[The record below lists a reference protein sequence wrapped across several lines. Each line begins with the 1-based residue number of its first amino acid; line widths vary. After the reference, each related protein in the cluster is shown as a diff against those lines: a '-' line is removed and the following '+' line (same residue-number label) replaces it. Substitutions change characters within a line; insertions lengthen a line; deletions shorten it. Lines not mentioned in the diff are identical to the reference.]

1 MAHGLGLVIAH
12 GYADQQVGRVADG
25 HLAAPIFANFMRMAL
40 AGKPIVSFRMPQ
52 GMKLVRVNR
61 KTGERASEGEGDTII
76 EAFKPN
82 EAPEERKSIFGTD
95 PE

>member
-1 MAHGLGLVIAH
+1 MGHGSTG
-12 GYADQQVGRVADG
+12 G

-61 KTGERASEGEGDTII
+61 KTGERASEGEGDSII

>member
-1 MAHGLGLVIAH
+1 MTTPESMGHGSTG
-12 GYADQQVGRVADG
+12 G

-61 KTGERASEGEGDTII
+61 KTGERASEGEADADHRSFQAQRG
-76 EAFKPN
+76 A
-82 EAPEERKSIFGTD
+82 
-95 PE
+95 